1 MWQHEPPCPP
11 ADAVDAVDREA
22 AHVVRSHP
30 EQGWSL
36 LRNGAVLFDHTG
48 VLLPGGRSIPPH
60 RGLR

>member
-1 MWQHEPPCPP
+1 MCQHEPPCSP
-11 ADAVDAVDREA
+11 ADAVDREV

-36 LRNGAVLFDHTG
+36 LCTDAVLFDDTG

>member
-1 MWQHEPPCPP
+1 MCQHEPPSPH
-11 ADAVDAVDREA
+11 ADAVDREA

-36 LRNGAVLFDHTG
+36 LCSGAVLFDDTG
-48 VLLPGGRSIPPH
+48 VLLPGTRSIPPH